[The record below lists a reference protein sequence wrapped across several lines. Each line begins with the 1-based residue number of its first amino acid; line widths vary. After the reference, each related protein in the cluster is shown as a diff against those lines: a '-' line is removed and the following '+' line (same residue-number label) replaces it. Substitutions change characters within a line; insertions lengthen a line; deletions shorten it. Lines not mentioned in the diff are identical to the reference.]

1 MPLSENQRRFCER
14 LSLLLPDETLR
25 PVLRRLVPYVTP
37 TLPPSLALTV
47 QRLFEVSELHPDE
60 VTLAAE
66 ALLAVFTETSA
77 RDPAADGLAALLT
90 GNVERL
96 QTFRDSDPAATA
108 QRWFTLE
115 AFLLTSGITQ
125 NAEDGWFAA
134 GWARHLTQIPSDETI
149 PQEFARAAGV
159 LFYRQSALKRLSAR
173 LRHNLRGKRFAA
185 SPAESPLFTGKAVL
199 LPEKELLTTPE
210 RGEPWLFLTPWAEAL
225 KTHFAPNV
233 PILPCRTAQTAP
245 KGQLTVRVS
254 LLGKTVRLPDVL
266 TSEAIAAFRSAF
278 DTVNR
283 NVAENTAERR
293 FYAVV
298 DTDETVGSF
307 VPTDCIPLA
316 APLWADF
323 FAALEIITG
332 GDADTPASARG
343 VVPHAVKRSL
353 WNRNGND
360 RATGF
365 LFVFSE
371 DDVPSRRHTQCL
383 RTEEAFLAEETER
396 SGRRLTLTDRR
407 HFPKSL
413 AADAFT
419 PEALDV
425 LSGVFSADELALL
438 GSMSRFQV
446 AQAVVDGFRTR
457 EKRT

>member
-1 MPLSENQRRFCER
+1 MPLSENQRRFSER
-14 LSLLLPDETLR
+14 LSLLLPDEALR
-25 PVLRRLVPYVTP
+25 PVLRRLLPSVTP
-37 TLPPSLALTV
+37 TLPPSRALTV
-47 QRLFEVSELHPDE
+47 LRLFEVSELHPDE

-66 ALLAVFTETSA
+66 ALLAVFTNSRA
-77 RDPAADGLAALLT
+77 DDPAAEGLAALLT
-90 GNVERL
+90 GDLERL
-96 QTFRDSDPAATA
+96 KSFRDSDPAATA

-115 AFLLTSGITQ
+115 TFLLTSGITQ
-125 NAEDGWFAA
+125 NAHDGWFAA
-134 GWARHLTQIPSDETI
+134 GWARHLTQIPTDETV
-149 PQEFARAAGV
+149 PQAFAHAAGS
-159 LFYRQSALKRLSAR
+159 LFYRQSALKRLAAR
-173 LRHNLRGKRFAA
+173 LRRHLRGKRFTA
-185 SPAESPLFTGKAVL
+185 SPAESPLFSGKAVL
-199 LPEKELLTTPE
+199 LPQNELLTTPA

-266 TSEAIAAFRSAF
+266 TAEAISAFRTAF
-278 DTVNR
+278 DSVNR
-283 NVAENTAERR
+283 NVAENTARRR
-293 FYAVV
+293 FYAV
-298 DTDETVGSF
+298 TDENETVGSF

-323 FAALEIITG
+323 FAALEIITDV
-332 GDADTPASARG
+332 DADLPASAAS
-343 VVPHAVKRSL
+343 VLPHAVKRSPL
-353 WNRNGND
+353 NTNGNE

-371 DDVPSRRHTQCL
+371 DDVPSRRHAQCL
-383 RTEEAFLAEETER
+383 RTEEAFLAEETAR

-425 LSGVFSADELALL
+425 LSGLFSTEELALL
-438 GSMSRFQV
+438 SSMSRFQV
-446 AQAVVDGFRTR
+446 AQAVVDGFRPR
-457 EKRT
+457 EKRA